1 MEAGEIFGMLGPN
14 GAGKTT
20 TTEII
25 EGLRTT
31 DSGSVT
37 GLGLDVARKAQAVKT
52 RVGIS
57 TISLDSAGGRHIMG
71 TRINKMRMVAI
82 IVKACM
88 CSQREQLPRV

>member
-1 MEAGEIFGMLGPN
+1 MLGPN

-37 GLGLDVARKAQAVKT
+37 VLGLDVARKAQAVKT

-57 TISLDSAGGRHIMG
+57 TISQH
-71 TRINKMRMVAI
+71 NF
-82 IVKACM
+82 
-88 CSQREQLPRV
+88 P